1 MKVYRFNEH
10 SNLDEVT
17 IDFING
23 RISESEFKDY
33 INTEVLNESVI
44 SYVKEKIIKSLFIG
58 MIHIPHCY
66 FPIIFL
72 LYFPLLTLNH
82 CICSTNL

>member
-33 INTEVLNESVI
+33 INTEVLN
-44 SYVKEKIIKSLFIG
+44 
-58 MIHIPHCY
+58 
-66 FPIIFL
+66 
-72 LYFPLLTLNH
+72 
-82 CICSTNL
+82 